1 MKKRINMQ
9 AVLALTAMSTVLTS
23 WTGGVSARNNNN
35 NNNNNRGPA
44 PAPQR
49 QDQGAQRAQQEQQQ
63 RAFQQQMQQQQ
74 ESRRNQEQQAR
85 QQEEQARNN
94 QQQAMRSQQE
104 AAQRQQQE
112 IGRQQQEAGQRQAQ
126 EMQRQQQEAGQR
138 QAQEMQRQQQES
150 ARNQEKQQ
158 EQMQRQQEQAQRQQQ
173 EQAQRQQKEAER
185 QPQNEMRQQQNNPP
199 REMEAQQREQKN
211 EAKNAER
218 NRPEERTAFGA
229 PPNEIHGLPGRFN
242 PGTGLRP
249 VTPRPFNMP
258 QVKIDKAHSMPVLEG
273 NLSAEEREHANLV
286 NQNLTA
292 HLYAVAANQ
301 APPTFG
307 ETQNYWHNTYF
318 NNYPIN
324 WNNQTAY
331 LTPQN
336 CFVNVVQPNQWP
348 YWYNAQPGWQYCNGF
363 SLGNV
368 VNVAANWLGF
378 GWHPYYGPQPDGFVC
393 ATNYFPT
400 LWTYV
405 PAYGLWRVAG
415 EQGWAPSGPPYDY
428 TGPISVQVWEP
439 RHVNVRDPYTG
450 WATKRVVNVIYM
462 YNAFFFPDMERWGY
476 TNRHGYF
483 VWLNL

>member
-1 MKKRINMQ
+1 MQ
-9 AVLALTAMSTVLTS
+9 AILAFTAMSTLLTS
-23 WTGGVSARNNNN
+23 WTDGVSARNNNN
-35 NNNNNRGPA
+35 NNNNNNHGPE

-63 RAFQQQMQQQQ
+63 HAFQQQMQQQQ
-74 ESRRNQEQQAR
+74 ESRRNQEQQMRA
-85 QQEEQARNN
+85 QEEQARNN
-94 QQQAMRSQQE
+94 QQQAMRAQQE

-112 IGRQQQEAGQRQAQ
+112 AGQRQQQ
-126 EMQRQQQEAGQR
+126 EMQRQQQEA
-138 QAQEMQRQQQES
+138 S
-150 ARNQEKQQ
+150 RNQERQQ

-173 EQAQRQQKEAER
+173 EQSQRQQQEAQRQQ
-185 QPQNEMRQQQNNPP
+185 QNEMRQQEKQQQNNPE
-199 REMEAQQREQKN
+199 RVMEAQQREQKTEARN
-211 EAKNAER
+211 EER

-229 PPNEIHGLPGRFN
+229 PPTEVHGGALRFN

-249 VTPRPFNMP
+249 VAPRAFNVP
-258 QVKIDKAHSMPVLEG
+258 QVRIDKAHSMPVLEG
-273 NLSAEEREHANLV
+273 NVSAEEREHANLV
-286 NQNLTA
+286 NQNLTS

-301 APPTFG
+301 GPQTFG
-307 ETQNYWHNTYF
+307 ETQNYWHNAYF
-318 NNYPIN
+318 NNYPIV

-363 SLGNV
+363 SLGNM

-378 GWHPYYGPQPDGFVC
+378 GWHPYYGPQPEGFVC

-428 TGPISVQVWEP
+428 TGPISVQIWEP
-439 RHVNVRDPYTG
+439 RHVDVRDPYTG
-450 WATKRVVNVIYM
+450 WTTKRVVNVLYM
-462 YNAFFFPDMERWGY
+462 YNAFFFPEMERWGY